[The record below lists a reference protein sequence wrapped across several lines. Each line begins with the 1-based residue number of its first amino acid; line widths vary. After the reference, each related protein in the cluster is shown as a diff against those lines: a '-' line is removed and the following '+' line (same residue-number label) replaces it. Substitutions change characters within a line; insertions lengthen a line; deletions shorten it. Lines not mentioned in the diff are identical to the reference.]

1 LYGNI
6 LDNLAA
12 GLVGGAGVVP
22 GESYS
27 QDCIVFE
34 TGARHPFAQAVGK
47 NIANPTAMLMCATN
61 MLEHMNLTS
70 NANNVR
76 GAINKV
82 IKDGKV
88 RTYDLGGYSTTTEF
102 TNAVIANLG

>member
-1 LYGNI
+1 MTSRPEQFDVMVMPNLYGNI

-34 TGARHPFAQAVGK
+34 TVRNFYLFPLWGVVK
-47 NIANPTAMLMCATN
+47 NVSIFTVFLGLNRLF
-61 MLEHMNLTS
+61 
-70 NANNVR
+70 
-76 GAINKV
+76 
-82 IKDGKV
+82 
-88 RTYDLGGYSTTTEF
+88 YD
-102 TNAVIANLG
+102 